1 MEGPLNLR
9 GVRLGRIIKAIWR
22 RGRSGSGAWFGVAT
36 VFTMLKILRALSR
49 PKRDVAF
56 SLELK
61 PGEGLKVFDAGV
73 REGASR
79 Q

>member
-1 MEGPLNLR
+1 MESPLNFG
-9 GVRLGRIIKAIWR
+9 GVRLGRVLKAIWR
-22 RGRSGSGAWFGVAT
+22 RGRSGSGAWFGVAA
-36 VFTMLKILRALSR
+36 VFTMLKNLRSRSR

>member
-1 MEGPLNLR
+1 
-9 GVRLGRIIKAIWR
+9 
-22 RGRSGSGAWFGVAT
+22 
-36 VFTMLKILRALSR
+36 MLKILRALSR